1 MTFYELSAVGSIG
14 LTAISKQ
21 MYDLLALS
29 KTSAPFGP
37 LRLVPRMAAQAAD
50 QQTPI
55 KVRSLGRNPLALAT

>member
-14 LTAISKQ
+14 LTAISN
-21 MYDLLALS
+21 LLALS

-37 LRLVPRMAAQAAD
+37 LRLVPGMAAQAAD